1 MMPFNNT
8 SIPSSCVLCNAGV
21 KRNISLCHACEAD
34 LPIISHACKAC
45 GIPLEET
52 QSVCGQCLNS
62 MPDVDY
68 SISLFHYE
76 SPIDYLITKLKFSH
90 KLSHAKILGSLLKHH
105 LIALNNNQQYS
116 YPEAII
122 PVPLHKKRLIKRGFN
137 QSLEIAKELTQ
148 ALKIPIHNNVVQRDK
163 ATRAQSE
170 LDLKQRK
177 RNIKGC
183 FKLINKNE
191 MMPVYS
197 HIVIIDDV
205 VTTGATTNELAKL
218 LKQAGIKKVGVWSI
232 ARAVLGSFK

>member
-8 SIPSSCVLCNAGV
+8 SIPSSCVLCNASV

-34 LPIISHACKAC
+34 LPIISHACKTC

-52 QSVCGQCLNS
+52 QSICGQCLNS
-62 MPDVDY
+62 KPDVDY

-76 SPIDYLITKLKFSH
+76 SPIDYLITELKFSH
-90 KLSHAKILGSLLKHH
+90 KLSHAKILGSLLKQH
-105 LIALNNNQQYS
+105 LLNNSLHDS

-137 QSLEIAKELTQ
+137 QSLEIAKEVTE
-148 ALKIPIHNNVVQRDK
+148 ALEIPIHNNIVQRDK
-163 ATRAQSE
+163 ATQAQSE

-183 FKLINKNE
+183 FKLSNKNE
-191 MMPVYS
+191 MMPAYS

-205 VTTGATTNELAKL
+205 VTTGATTNELAKV
-218 LKQAGIKKVGVWSI
+218 LKLAGVKKVGVWSI
-232 ARAVLGSFK
+232 ARAVLGLRIE